1 MSEGTLRA
9 LVAANSFARAAG
21 IVLALVAATLIG
33 PAIAGP
39 KTRAP
44 APRAETKVDSTFVF
58 FGCNRIDAKDWEATR
73 AANPSSANLPQL
85 RQNLADAAKLAP
97 DTLFFGGDLV
107 MGYADDKG
115 ETLRSEVTAWIDVV
129 KSLPRSHKT
138 EYVALTGNHELNRK
152 AGEAKLPG
160 LYADAVWT
168 ELVRAAGL
176 VPRGAVGPS
185 PATSPE
191 DNLADDQQALSF
203 SFNRGSVHFVV
214 LNTDTRVTTKDAKT
228 GETKIA
234 MAPVHWLDRDL
245 AAAEK
250 NPGIKAVIVMGH
262 RNVVDPA
269 SGKGD
274 APIDPECAVPMI
286 ASLEAHR
293 KVRAYVCA
301 HVHAFDIC
309 KIGDTGLLQTIF
321 GNGGSKLEAG
331 WNPKRGRTFGFGH
344 FKVYRDGSL
353 GVIPYLRPEPED
365 YMSAAPDQVP
375 PARPE
380 PEILIPVRH

>member
-1 MSEGTLRA
+1 MELLSWRRVPPTRAAEATATKAQRRPSATGISVSEGTLRA

-168 ELVRAAGL
+168 ELVRAAGW
-176 VPRGAVGPS
+176 
-185 PATSPE
+185 
-191 DNLADDQQALSF
+191 
-203 SFNRGSVHFVV
+203 NRGIRICGRPGSGRERPAGRGGGGRAV
-214 LNTDTRVTTKDAKT
+214 DCK
-228 GETKIA
+228 A
-234 MAPVHWLDRDL
+234 M
-245 AAAEK
+245 
-250 NPGIKAVIVMGH
+250 
-262 RNVVDPA
+262 
-269 SGKGD
+269 
-274 APIDPECAVPMI
+274 
-286 ASLEAHR
+286 
-293 KVRAYVCA
+293 
-301 HVHAFDIC
+301 
-309 KIGDTGLLQTIF
+309 
-321 GNGGSKLEAG
+321 
-331 WNPKRGRTFGFGH
+331 
-344 FKVYRDGSL
+344 
-353 GVIPYLRPEPED
+353 
-365 YMSAAPDQVP
+365 
-375 PARPE
+375 
-380 PEILIPVRH
+380 